1 MNDQRAA
8 PAAVDRAAT
17 GVAGLDQVLG
27 GGLTRDRLY
36 VVEGVPGAGKTTLAL
51 QFLME
56 GVRLGEPVLYVTLSE
71 TEEEMQEVAASHGWS
86 LDGVNLREVIPTEAS
101 LSPDQQYTVFHP
113 SEVEL
118 GEATREILAEVERT
132 RPTRV
137 VFDSLSEL
145 RLLAGNALRYRRQVL
160 ALKRFFAGRG
170 CTVLVL
176 DDQTDSTRDLQVQS
190 IAHGVVELDMLA
202 PEFGMERRR
211 LRVVKF
217 RGAHYR
223 GGYHDFVIRRG
234 GIVCF
239 PRLVAADR
247 RRNFTLRPQSTGI
260 AELDHLLAG
269 GLETG
274 TSTLIAG
281 GAGSGK
287 STLAAQIAAAAVE
300 RGERAAM
307 FLFDESC
314 NTLFARAESLGIR
327 LREHHESGSLE
338 IEQVDPAELSPGEFA
353 DRVRAAADDRHCTV
367 IVIDSLNGY
376 MHAMPEERFLILQ
389 LHELLTYLGQLGVV
403 TIMVGVQHGWVTTDG
418 TTPGDVTYLA
428 DAVLLLR
435 HFEAAGEVRQ
445 ALSIVKKRGG
455 MHERTIREFQLL
467 PGHIRVGEPL
477 RDFHGVLTGVPTY
490 MGGSEPLLPSEGSS
504 HG

>member
-1 MNDQRAA
+1 MEPMG
-8 PAAVDRAAT
+8 PARM
-17 GVAGLDQVLG
+17 GVPGLDHVLG

-36 VVEGVPGAGKTTLAL
+36 VVEGVPGSGKTTLAL
-51 QFLME
+51 QFLLE
-56 GVRLGEPVLYVTLSE
+56 GVAQGERVLYVTLSE
-71 TEEEMQEVAASHGWS
+71 TREELLEVATSHGWK
-86 LDGVNLREVIPTEAS
+86 LDGMTLREVIPTEAS

-118 GEATREILAEVERT
+118 GEATREILDDVERT
-132 RPTRV
+132 RPQRV

-176 DDQTDSTRDLQVQS
+176 DDRTDATRDLQVQS
-190 IAHGVVELDMLA
+190 IAHGVIELDMLA

-211 LRVVKF
+211 LRVLKF
-217 RGAHYR
+217 RGKQYR

-239 PRLVAADR
+239 PRLVAAEKR
-247 RRNFTLRPQSTGI
+247 RTFEHRPLSTGLP
-260 AELDHLLAG
+260 ELDKLLSG
-269 GLETG
+269 GLDTG

-287 STLAAQIAAAAVE
+287 STLAAQIATAAAA

-307 FLFDESC
+307 FLFDESR
-314 NTLFARAESLGIR
+314 NTLFSRMRSLGVP
-327 LREHHESGSLE
+327 LREQSEAGAVE
-338 IEQVDPAELSPGEFA
+338 IEQIDPAELSPGEFA
-353 DRVRAAADDRHCTV
+353 DRVRAAVDERGCSV

-376 MHAMPEERFLILQ
+376 MHSMPEERFLTLQ
-389 LHELLTYLGQLGVV
+389 LHELLAYLGQQGVV
-403 TIMVGVQHGWVTTDG
+403 TVMIGVHHGWLTSDG
-418 TTPGDVTYLA
+418 ASPGDVTYLA

-455 MHERTIREFQLL
+455 MHERTIREFQLV
-467 PGHIRVGEPL
+467 PGRIRVGEPL
-477 RDFHGVLTGVPTY
+477 RDFHGVLTGVPMYT
-490 MGGSEPLLPSEGSS
+490 GTTSPLLRTDGS
-504 HG
+504 GDA

>member
-1 MNDQRAA
+1 MRPVIRSSHGGEMVEPREIGDLRRA
-8 PAAVDRAAT
+8 RT
-17 GVAGLDQVLG
+17 GIDGLDQVLS

-36 VVEGVPGAGKTTLAL
+36 VVEGVPGSGKTTLAL

-56 GVRLGEPVLYVTLSE
+56 GAARGERVLYVTLSE
-71 TEEEMQEVAASHGWS
+71 TEIELREVAESHGWS
-86 LDGVNLREVIPTEAS
+86 LDGMALREVIPTEAS

-118 GEATREILAEVERT
+118 GEATKEILADVEKL
-132 RPTRV
+132 RPARV

-176 DDQTDSTRDLQVQS
+176 DDRTDSTRDLQVQR
-190 IAHGVVELDMLA
+190 IAHGVIELDMLA

-217 RGAHYR
+217 RGTQYM
-223 GGYHDFVIRRG
+223 GGYHDFVIRHG
-234 GIVCF
+234 GLVCF
-239 PRLVAADR
+239 PRLVAAR
-247 RRNFTLRPQSTGI
+247 KRRNFEQRPLSTGL
-260 AELDHLLAG
+260 AALDKLLAG

-287 STLAAQIAAAAVE
+287 STLAAQIASAAAA
-300 RGERAAM
+300 RGERAAIFM
-307 FLFDESC
+307 FDESR
-314 NTLFARAESLGIR
+314 NTLFSRMDALGIP
-327 LREHHESGSLE
+327 LRAQCADGRVE

-353 DRVRAAADDRHCTV
+353 EHVRAAADDRHCSV

-376 MHAMPEERFLILQ
+376 MHSMPEERFLVLQ
-389 LHELLTYLGQLGVV
+389 LHELLSYLGQQGIV
-403 TIMVGVQHGWVTTDG
+403 TIMVGVQHGWITADG
-418 TTPGDVTYLA
+418 GTPGDITYLA
-428 DAVLLLR
+428 DSVLLLR

-445 ALSIVKKRGG
+445 ALSIVKKRSG
-455 MHERTIREFQLL
+455 MHAR
-467 PGHIRVGEPL
+467 
-477 RDFHGVLTGVPTY
+477 
-490 MGGSEPLLPSEGSS
+490 SASS
-504 HG
+504 S

>member
-1 MNDQRAA
+1 MGI
-8 PAAVDRAAT
+8 P
-17 GVAGLDQVLG
+17 GLDHVLG

-36 VVEGVPGAGKTTLAL
+36 VIEGVPGSGKTTLAM
-51 QFLME
+51 QFLLE
-56 GVRLGEPVLYVTLSE
+56 GVANGEKTLYVTLSE
-71 TEEEMQEVAASHGWS
+71 TEAEMQEVAASHGWS
-86 LDGVNLREVIPTEAS
+86 LDGMTLREVIPTEAS

-118 GEATREILAEVERT
+118 GEATKEILAEVERAQPS
-132 RPTRV
+132 RI

-176 DDQTDSTRDLQVQS
+176 DDRTDSTRDLQVQS
-190 IAHGVVELDMLA
+190 IAHGVIELDMLA

-211 LRVVKF
+211 LRVLKF
-217 RGAHYR
+217 RGIHYR

-239 PRLVAADR
+239 PRLVAAEKR
-247 RRNFTLRPQSTGI
+247 RDFEIVARSTGI
-260 AELDHLLAG
+260 PELDKLLVG
-269 GLETG
+269 GLDTG

-287 STLAAQIAAAAVE
+287 STLAARIAVAAVE

-307 FLFDESC
+307 FLFDESR
-314 NTLFARAESLGIR
+314 NTLFARTAALGVA
-327 LREHHESGSLE
+327 LREQFDGGNLE

-353 DRVRAAADDRHCTV
+353 DRVRAAVDERNCSV
-367 IVIDSLNGY
+367 VVIDSLNGY
-376 MHAMPEERFLILQ
+376 MNAMPEERFLVLQ
-389 LHELLTYLGQLGVV
+389 LHELLAYLGQQGVV
-403 TIMVGVQHGWVTTDG
+403 TVLVGVQHGWVTG
-418 TTPGDVTYLA
+418 EGGTPGDITYLA
-428 DAVLLLR
+428 DSVLLLR
-435 HFEAAGEVRQ
+435 HFEATGEVRQ

-477 RDFHGVLTGVPTY
+477 REFQGVLTGVPTY
-490 MGGSEPLLPSEGSS
+490 TGGADPLLRTASS
-504 HG
+504 GRA

>member
-1 MNDQRAA
+1 MTEQEL
-8 PAAVDRAAT
+8 PEPGPDRANT
-17 GVAGLDQVLG
+17 GIPGLDHVLG

-36 VVEGVPGAGKTTLAL
+36 VVEGVPGSGKTTLAL

-56 GVRLGEPVLYVTLSE
+56 GVARGERVLYVTLSE
-71 TEEEMQEVAASHGWS
+71 TTEELEEVAHSHGWT
-86 LDGVNLREVIPTEAS
+86 LAGMKLREVIPTEAS

-118 GEATREILAEVERT
+118 GEATKEILADVEQT
-132 RPTRV
+132 RPQRV

-176 DDQTDSTRDLQVQS
+176 DDRTDSTRDLQVQS
-190 IAHGVVELDMLA
+190 IAHGVIELDMLA

-211 LRVVKF
+211 LRILKF
-217 RGAHYR
+217 RGRHYR

-234 GIVCF
+234 GVVCF
-239 PRLVAADR
+239 PRLVAAER
-247 RRNFTLRPQSTGI
+247 RRTFEHRPVSTGI
-260 AELDHLLAG
+260 AALDDLLAG
-269 GLETG
+269 GLESG

-287 STLAAQIAAAAVE
+287 STLAAQIATAAAE

-307 FLFDESC
+307 FLFDEAT
-314 NTLFARAESLGIR
+314 NTLFSRTHALGIP
-327 LREHHESGSLE
+327 LRRHFESGKLE
-338 IEQVDPAELSPGEFA
+338 IEQIDPAELSPGEFA
-353 DRVRAAADDRHCTV
+353 DHVRAAVDERGCTV
-367 IVIDSLNGY
+367 VVIDSLNGY

-389 LHELLTYLGQLGVV
+389 LHELLSYLGQLGVV
-403 TIMVGVQHGWVTTDG
+403 TVMVGVQHGWVNTDG
-418 TTPGDVTYLA
+418 TTPGDITYLA

-455 MHERTIREFQLL
+455 MHERTIREFQLID
-467 PGHIRVGEPL
+467 GRIRVGEPL
-477 RDFHGVLTGVPTY
+477 RDFHGVLTGVPNY
-490 MGGSEPLLPSEGSS
+490 VGGTDPLLRTKGSGS
-504 HG
+504 A